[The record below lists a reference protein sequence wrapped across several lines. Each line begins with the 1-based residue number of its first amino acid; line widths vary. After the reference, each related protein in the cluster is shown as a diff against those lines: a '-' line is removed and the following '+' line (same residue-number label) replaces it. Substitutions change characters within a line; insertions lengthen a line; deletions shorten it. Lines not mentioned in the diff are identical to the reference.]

1 MTPVVPHRRPTR
13 RDATPARDLEQAL
26 ADLSSE
32 ELVAALGLGR
42 APAPLR
48 AAARAAFRAVSLPLG
63 KALARFDDRIE
74 AVGVSRAA
82 AWMLDDLGARWTRLG
97 PRPPVRG
104 PVLVVSNH
112 PGAYDALCL
121 LATIERDDVAVVAAD
136 RRFLRAMP
144 GLQRHLVFV
153 PEGPSSAAMG
163 RAMGLRRAVAHLT
176 RGGALLHFGA
186 GRIEPDP
193 HFLVPGSELLAPWQ
207 SGTGALLR
215 GAARC
220 AGVVVPALAAGVHSP
235 RAKRLLVTRVA
246 ERHGLTTLAPL
257 LQVALRCY
265 RDVDARTFYGEAI
278 PAREFV
284 GGDDARAAARVRDL
298 ALALWTAPLSDGH
311 DRAMER
317 VARAG
322 PRR

>member
-1 MTPVVPHRRPTR
+1 MTSVVPQRQPTR
-13 RDATPARDLEQAL
+13 RNAAPSGDLEQTL
-26 ADLSSE
+26 AELSSE
-32 ELVAALGLGR
+32 ELVAALGIAR

-63 KALARFDDRIE
+63 RALARFDKSIE
-74 AVGVSRAA
+74 ALGVSRAA
-82 AWMLDDLGARWTRLG
+82 AEMLDDLGARWVRVG
-97 PRPPVRG
+97 PRPPARG

-112 PGAYDALCL
+112 PGAYDALVL
-121 LATIERDDVAVVAAD
+121 MATLERDDVAVVAAD

-153 PEGPSSAAMG
+153 PEGPSSATMG
-163 RAMGLRRAVAHLT
+163 RAIGLRRAVAHLAH
-176 RGGALLHFGA
+176 GGALLHFGA

-193 HFLVPGSELLAPWQ
+193 PFLRAGSELLAPWRP
-207 SGTGALLR
+207 GTGALLR

-220 AGVVVPALAAGVHSP
+220 AGVVVPALATGVHSP
-235 RAKRLLVTRVA
+235 RAKQLLVTRIA

-257 LQVALRCY
+257 LQVALRRY
-265 RDVDARTFYGEAI
+265 RDVDARSFFGEAI
-278 PAREFV
+278 PARELV
-284 GGDDARAAARVRDL
+284 EGDDASAAARVRDL
-298 ALALWTAPLSDGH
+298 ALALWTSPLSDRH
-311 DRAMER
+311 ERTMER